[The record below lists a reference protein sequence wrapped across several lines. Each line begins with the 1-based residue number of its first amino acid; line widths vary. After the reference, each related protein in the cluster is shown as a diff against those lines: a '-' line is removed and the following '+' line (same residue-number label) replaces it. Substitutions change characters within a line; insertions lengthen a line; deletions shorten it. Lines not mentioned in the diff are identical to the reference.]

1 MPPTKPR
8 YRVKH
13 GSIGK
18 DRAENE
24 ASKKAI
30 DPVVKPALLAHDS
43 SSVKR
48 GRGAL
53 KKVVTDFV
61 ADDSKADLLG
71 KYIMQGLPPYEAGLL
86 AGYSP
91 EQLKE
96 LQAKSTAYRRY
107 VEQQLIKFKQHHL
120 EVIMKKPDARTSQ
133 WLLERTFP
141 SEFSPKRP
149 LGDGGSGDRMVIAAI
164 FKTIQEANDSPIP
177 TKAEYTDVTSHD
189 ESSNRF
195 TDQKETE
202 DDSPSQQLGQHQ
214 PSLEP
219 GGANII

>member
-1 MPPTKPR
+1 MNPARPR
-8 YRVKH
+8 YRARF
-13 GSIGK
+13 GTIGK
-18 DRAENE
+18 DRAENV
-24 ASKKAI
+24 ASKEAI
-30 DPVVKPALLAHDS
+30 VDLVKPPILKENNDKI
-43 SSVKR
+43 KR

-61 ADDSKADLLG
+61 VDDERADKLG
-71 KYIMQGLPPYEAGLL
+71 KFIMQGLAPYEAGLL

-91 EQLKE
+91 ENLKE
-96 LQAKSTAYRRY
+96 LQAKSAVYRRY

-141 SEFSPKRP
+141 AEFSPKRP
-149 LGDGGSGDRMVIAAI
+149 LNDGGSGDRMVIAAI
-164 FKTIQEANDSPIP
+164 FKTIQEQGDSPIP
-177 TKAEYTDVTSHD
+177 MKAEYTDVTSHH

-195 TDQKETE
+195 TDEKETE
-202 DDSPSQQLGQHQ
+202 DDSPSSESRQHQ